1 MAPKI
6 RGMQELQSKLKRLES
21 GMQARVLKNALTAGA
36 LPIQNEAKI
45 LAPYETGTLR
55 RSIHTEIVTHGDDRI
70 VAEIGTDVDY
80 APHQEFGTRKMAAHP
95 FLRPAFDTKLPEA
108 KAEIVSA
115 VKSQIDHITKS

>member
-6 RGMQELQSKLKRLES
+6 HGMDDLKRKLVALET

-55 RSIHTEIVTHGDDRI
+55 RSIHTEIVMHGADRI

-108 KAEIVSA
+108 KAEIVGA
-115 VKSQIDHITKS
+115 VKAQIDHITQ